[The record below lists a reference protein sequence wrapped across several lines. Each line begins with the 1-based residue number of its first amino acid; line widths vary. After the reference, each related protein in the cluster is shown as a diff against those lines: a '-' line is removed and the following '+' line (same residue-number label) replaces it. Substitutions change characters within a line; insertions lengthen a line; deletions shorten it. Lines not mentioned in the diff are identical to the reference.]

1 MSLNNK
7 HAIVTGGGTGIGL
20 AIATAL
26 IENGASVSIMGRNLE
41 RLNAIADNHP
51 KMHAI
56 AVDITN
62 QESVEKAI
70 KTAKNIAPIDIL
82 INNAGDADS
91 GPFQKMNLKRWQFMI
106 DLNLTG
112 TFLMTHIVIHDMIK
126 RGSGRIINIAST
138 AGVIGYTYN
147 TAYCAAKHGVVGL
160 TKSLA
165 KEMENE
171 SIFVNAIC
179 PGYANTDLV
188 MNAVKKIMTSKGKTE
203 KEAIDGMLAPSG
215 QQKLVE
221 PKEIAEI
228 AIKLCHDNSNG
239 KCIIIDGNNEDKV

>member
-1 MSLNNK
+1 MSLTNI

-20 AIATAL
+20 AIASAL
-26 IENGASVSIMGRNLE
+26 INNGATVSIMGRNLE
-41 RLNAIADNHP
+41 RLNEIADNHP
-51 KMHAI
+51 NMQAI
-56 AVDITN
+56 SVDITN
-62 QESVEKAI
+62 QESVLKAI
-70 KTAKNIAPIDIL
+70 NAAKKIAPIDIL

-91 GPFQKMNLKRWQFMI
+91 GPFHKMNLKRWQYMI

-112 TFLMTHIVIHDMIK
+112 TFLMTHTVIQDMIEL
-126 RGSGRIINIAST
+126 GSGRIINIAST
-138 AGVIGYTYN
+138 AGVIGYAYT

-171 SIFVNAIC
+171 NISVNAIC

-203 KEAIDGMLAPSG
+203 KEAIEGMLAPSG
-215 QQKLVE
+215 QKRLIE
-221 PKEIAEI
+221 PKEIAEV
-228 AIKLCHDNSNG
+228 AIKLCHNNSNG
-239 KCIIIDGNNEDKV
+239 ECIIIDGNDEE